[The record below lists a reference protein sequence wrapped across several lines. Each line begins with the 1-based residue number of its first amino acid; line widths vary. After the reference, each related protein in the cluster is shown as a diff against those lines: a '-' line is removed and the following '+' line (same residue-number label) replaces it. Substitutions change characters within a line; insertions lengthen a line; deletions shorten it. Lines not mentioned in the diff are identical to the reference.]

1 MATSDS
7 LSSSSLLDDQDE
19 SVRIAVKALGDMR
32 NGHPSPRETREP
44 LSHSA
49 PTPALSVASTSQP
62 PTSLPS
68 PTISSIDAEMYG
80 GGGALEPEF
89 VKRMSHLPLVNSALR
104 VYEQGKASSRVVK
117 YGAEMMESGVKTI
130 SKPVIDRLPV
140 NVEQLDEFACR
151 QLDRVSNVS
160 LRHAYGTLRIRV
172 RFHDERFTDSSFPW
186 FGFLAGQISSTVL
199 RRRKSTRTRSKQHAS
214 RISITRQRRT
224 NSYDQRRSPTPTPV
238 PAEDADQ
245 QVAQRSRWHTVLL
258 EAGGLSAALS
268 EESLRRLRYCLSWL
282 QYATAHI
289 DAQIVVLRNFTA
301 ALQERHFS
309 NQNGEE
315 TPLSEVHM
323 HTLAHI
329 RQDIVHTV
337 RQVVDVVGKYAG
349 GASLPEPAR
358 QRVKGFI
365 LTLPKRWAAAMRNG
379 ASAAPGSE
387 NERESVAAASAGR
400 SRRHHQPKRERGV
413 ASVSA
418 TPQQSPTASPRI
430 HPRIMAED
438 GHRRMTAGTA
448 MVAAQRILTL
458 ATESLDMMRGVTG
471 VVKDSLDRADAWVG
485 RLRTVGIRGATEGEE
500 TDVERESVVP
510 PSLKR
515 RDSFD
520 VPGTPT
526 APIDAPS
533 PGVRLPL
540 GRMSLEDEAEGSGR
554 MDVDPA

>member
-19 SVRIAVKALGDMR
+19 SVRIAVTALGDMR
-32 NGHPSPRETREP
+32 NGHPSPRETQ
-44 LSHSA
+44 SA
-49 PTPALSVASTSQP
+49 TTPALSVASTSQP

-80 GGGALEPEF
+80 GGGVLEPEF

-104 VYEQGKASSRVVK
+104 AYEQGKASSRVVK

-151 QLDRVSNVS
+151 QLDRLDRYRRPSCDGESSRGRGRSN
-160 LRHAYGTLRIRV
+160 
-172 RFHDERFTDSSFPW
+172 
-186 FGFLAGQISSTVL
+186 
-199 RRRKSTRTRSKQHAS
+199 
-214 RISITRQRRT
+214 TRQESASPDRDVSMSRSTEGDDTKRVGMWIDST
-224 NSYDQRRSPTPTPV
+224 NSYDQRRSPTPTPEV

-245 QVAQRSRWHTVLL
+245 QQLAQRSRWHTVLL

-309 NQNGEE
+309 NKNGEE

-379 ASAAPGSE
+379 PSAAPGTE
-387 NERESVAAASAGR
+387 NERESVTAASAGR

-413 ASVSA
+413 VSVSA
-418 TPQQSPTASPRI
+418 SPQQSPTASPRI

-438 GHRRMTAGTA
+438 GHRRMTTGTA

-485 RLRTVGIRGATEGEE
+485 RLRTVGIRGAAEGEE
-500 TDVERESVVP
+500 TDTERESVVP

-515 RDSFD
+515 RDSSD
-520 VPGTPT
+520 APGTPT
-526 APIDAPS
+526 VPIDAPS

-540 GRMSLEDEAEGSGR
+540 GRMSLEDEAESSGR

>member
-1 MATSDS
+1 
-7 LSSSSLLDDQDE
+7 
-19 SVRIAVKALGDMR
+19 
-32 NGHPSPRETREP
+32 
-44 LSHSA
+44 
-49 PTPALSVASTSQP
+49 
-62 PTSLPS
+62 
-68 PTISSIDAEMYG
+68 
-80 GGGALEPEF
+80 
-89 VKRMSHLPLVNSALR
+89 
-104 VYEQGKASSRVVK
+104 
-117 YGAEMMESGVKTI
+117 
-130 SKPVIDRLPV
+130 
-140 NVEQLDEFACR
+140 
-151 QLDRVSNVS
+151 
-160 LRHAYGTLRIRV
+160 
-172 RFHDERFTDSSFPW
+172 
-186 FGFLAGQISSTVL
+186 
-199 RRRKSTRTRSKQHAS
+199 
-214 RISITRQRRT
+214 
-224 NSYDQRRSPTPTPV
+224 
-238 PAEDADQ
+238 
-245 QVAQRSRWHTVLL
+245 
-258 EAGGLSAALS
+258 
-268 EESLRRLRYCLSWL
+268 
-282 QYATAHI
+282 
-289 DAQIVVLRNFTA
+289 
-301 ALQERHFS
+301 
-309 NQNGEE
+309 
-315 TPLSEVHM
+315 M

-413 ASVSA
+413 VSVSA

-485 RLRTVGIRGATEGEE
+485 RLRTVGIRGAAEGEE
-500 TDVERESVVP
+500 TDAERESVVP

-520 VPGTPT
+520 APGTPIV
-526 APIDAPS
+526 PIDAPS

>member
-32 NGHPSPRETREP
+32 NGHPSPRETQ
-44 LSHSA
+44 SA
-49 PTPALSVASTSQP
+49 ATPALSVASTSQP

-151 QLDRVSNVS
+151 QLDRLDRYRRPSCDGESPRGRGRSN
-160 LRHAYGTLRIRV
+160 
-172 RFHDERFTDSSFPW
+172 
-186 FGFLAGQISSTVL
+186 
-199 RRRKSTRTRSKQHAS
+199 
-214 RISITRQRRT
+214 TRQESASPDRDVSMSCSTEGDDAKRVGMWIDST

-485 RLRTVGIRGATEGEE
+485 RLRTVGIRGAAEGEE
-500 TDVERESVVP
+500 TDAERESVVP

-526 APIDAPS
+526 VPIDAPS

>member
-1 MATSDS
+1 MATSSS

-32 NGHPSPRETREP
+32 NGHPSARETQ
-44 LSHSA
+44 SA
-49 PTPALSVASTSQP
+49 NTPALSVASTSQP
-62 PTSLPS
+62 TTSLPS
-68 PTISSIDAEMYG
+68 PSVSSIDAKMYG
-80 GGGALEPEF
+80 GGTALEPEF

-151 QLDRVSNVS
+151 QLDRLDRYRRPSCDRES
-160 LRHAYGTLRIRV
+160 SR
-172 RFHDERFTDSSFPW
+172 ER
-186 FGFLAGQISSTVL
+186 GRG
-199 RRRKSTRTRSKQHAS
+199 K
-214 RISITRQRRT
+214 TRQESMSSDRDVSVSPSVEGDDAKRVGMWIDST
-224 NSYDQRRSPTPTPV
+224 SSYDQRRSPTPTPEV
-238 PAEDADQ
+238 PVEDADQ

-289 DAQIVVLRNFTA
+289 DAQIVVLRNFAA

-309 NQNGEE
+309 NQIGEGV
-315 TPLSEVHM
+315 PLSEAHM

-379 ASAAPGSE
+379 ASAAPRGE

-413 ASVSA
+413 ASVTD

-430 HPRIMAED
+430 HPRTMASED
-438 GHRRMTAGTA
+438 GHRRMTTDTA

-485 RLRTVGIRGATEGEE
+485 RLRTVGIRGASEGEE
-500 TDVERESVVP
+500 TDAERESVVP

-520 VPGTPT
+520 IPGPPTVPV
-526 APIDAPS
+526 DAPS
-533 PGVRLPL
+533 PDVRLPL
-540 GRMSLEDEAEGSGR
+540 SRMSLDEEDEAEGSGR